1 MTNSITKTCTYNA
14 QATRKY
20 PVQSQHTFMQS
31 DTFFSNVIIKSAFKE
46 YITITKGLVLPIM
59 MSFDTV

>member
-1 MTNSITKTCTYNA
+1 MFKPQVNIQYKVSTILCK
-14 QATRKY
+14 
-20 PVQSQHTFMQS
+20 S

-46 YITITKGLVLPIM
+46 YITITKGLVLPNM